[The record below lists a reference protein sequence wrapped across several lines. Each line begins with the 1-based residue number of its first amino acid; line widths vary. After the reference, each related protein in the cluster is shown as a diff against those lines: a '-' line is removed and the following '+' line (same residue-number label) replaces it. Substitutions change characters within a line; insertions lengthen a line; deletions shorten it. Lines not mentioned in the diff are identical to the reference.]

1 MVNRLGLNVKVLDRT
16 IPYEPRIYD
25 RFSYIDHILA
35 A

>member
-1 MVNRLGLNVKVLDRT
+1 VKVLDRT